1 MYILMDSLLEIIECF
16 LYLQNVPYSQFHL
29 ILYPQRPFLELHI
42 NGMTQT
48 IWAWFILLNITFL
61 TFIHVVPFIS
71 SLLVCI
77 AQWYYIQFI
86 IKHGWPNS

>member
-61 TFIHVVPFIS
+61 TFIPVSYTHLTLPTIVEWCRSRWSP
-71 SLLVCI
+71 
-77 AQWYYIQFI
+77 Y
-86 IKHGWPNS
+86 H